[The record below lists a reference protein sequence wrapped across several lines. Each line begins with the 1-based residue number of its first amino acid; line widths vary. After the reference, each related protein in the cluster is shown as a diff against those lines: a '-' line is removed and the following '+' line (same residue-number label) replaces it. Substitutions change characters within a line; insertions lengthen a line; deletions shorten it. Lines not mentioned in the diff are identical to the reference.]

1 MRMFNSLIQCLI
13 IGTFRFMRRIREIN
27 PNAKICFRCKV
38 EDPGI
43 TAVCLNCKRAIYCN
57 RKCLKKNRKMHDI
70 ICNIYLEKNISIRVT
85 YEQMEQN
92 FTDYEIQVTRMNEKK
107 MKEFSYV

>member
-1 MRMFNSLIQCLI
+1 MML
-13 IGTFRFMRRIREIN
+13 GVFRFLRKSKEVY
-27 PNAKICFRCKV
+27 PTGKICFRCKV

-57 RKCLKKNRKMHDI
+57 RKCLRKNRKMHDI
-70 ICNIYLEKNISIRVT
+70 ICNIYIEKSISIRGT
-85 YEQMEQN
+85 FEEMQQN
-92 FTDYEIQVTRMNEKK
+92 FQQYEIQVTRLNEKK